1 LEILLEIGVEE
12 IPARFLVPALN
23 NIEEIIKKTLK
34 EQRINYEKIV
44 TYGTPRR
51 LVLSVNKLSEKQED
65 ITSQNIGPAKN
76 IAYDINGQ
84 LTKAGI
90 GFAKSQGV
98 EVTELDILKNEK
110 GEYISVTK
118 YEKGKNTED
127 LLPEILKKTILDI
140 NFPKTMRWG
149 EKQFKFARPLRW
161 ILAICDNKLIP
172 IEVAGIKSSMMTSG
186 HRFFGEKEIEVKNI
200 DDYFIK
206 IKKNNVI
213 IDIEKRK
220 KAILDDIKMK
230 TAKIGEKV
238 LIEDELLDEVA
249 NLIEYPYP
257 ITGTFNAEFLEVP
270 QEVLIITMQAHQ
282 RYFPILDNDGKL
294 LPKFVLIRNGIEDSQ
309 EVQIGN
315 EKVLSARLA
324 DARFFYYED
333 LKKNVKYFNENLKN
347 VVFQNKLGTIY
358 DKIERNLK
366 IANFISDKLN
376 IKKEEKIDILR
387 TVEICKFDLVTNMIG
402 EKEYTKLQGF
412 MGMEYAKKFG
422 EKDNVA
428 NGIYEHYMPRYQGDT
443 LPVTKEGIIAAI
455 VDKLDTIVG
464 CFTVGLIPRGSQD
477 PYALRRAALGIVNII
492 LESKLEISIFDL
504 VKYSLDIY
512 ESNGILTINKK
523 DVFDNI
529 NEFFKD
535 RIINVLINKG
545 YKKYIIEAVVAA
557 DCDSII
563 DVEKKV
569 EILEKVIDSDEFT
582 NLIMLV
588 KRVKNITKDFSDN
601 DVVIDENFFVEKEEK
616 NLYEYYNEFKDQAKK
631 DIEKKDYRGF
641 FDDLL
646 KGENIINDFFE
657 KVMVMDKNPNIKINR
672 LSLLKKLDEIFN
684 KIVLITNL

>member
-1 LEILLEIGVEE
+1 MEILLEIGVEE